1 MSIMTKIAIICHTGS
16 RGDKYGYYERVFT
29 GPDERM
35 G

>member
-1 MSIMTKIAIICHTGS
+1 MNEYYGKDCHTGS
-16 RGDKYGYYERVFT
+16 RGDKHGYYERVFT